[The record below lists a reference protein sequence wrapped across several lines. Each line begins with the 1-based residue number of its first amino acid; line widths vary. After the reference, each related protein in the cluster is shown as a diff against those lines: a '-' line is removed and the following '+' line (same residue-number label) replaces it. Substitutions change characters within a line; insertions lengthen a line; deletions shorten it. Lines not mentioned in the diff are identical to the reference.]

1 MATES
6 SVYGRPIGKNMASL
20 TPTVVVGTVMTNGGF
35 EKFML
40 GQGIEVEMT
49 PVGDKYVSDRIF
61 GLNALI
67 GGEQSGHIIFR
78 ELGPTGDGLITM
90 LQVLRVMKRDG
101 IKPSTWV
108 DAYEPWPQLL
118 VNMSVNDKNTWN
130 QGPGVQEAL
139 KNAEILLGA
148 NGRLVVRA
156 SGTQPMVRVMVE
168 ANEAKLRD
176 DVTEGIVNAMEKEAG
191 GKVAGRVDLTHALGD

>member
-1 MATES
+1 M
-6 SVYGRPIGKNMASL
+6 
-20 TPTVVVGTVMTNGGF
+20 
-35 EKFML
+35 
-40 GQGIEVEMT
+40 
-49 PVGDKYVSDRIF
+49 
-61 GLNALI
+61 
-67 GGEQSGHIIFR
+67 
-78 ELGPTGDGLITM
+78 
-90 LQVLRVMKRDG
+90 DG